1 MIPASRPSV
10 IALLCLLAG
19 CASNPYAPPPDVAAP
34 PADATRLP
42 SGLAYRVLQPG
53 SGSEHPALNDTV
65 RVNYTGW
72 TQDGHKFDSTVNL
85 DGSKAPVSFP
95 LGKLIKGWQEAVPLM
110 VVGETLRVWI
120 PSEMAYGDHPTRADH
135 PPAGPL
141 VFDIELVSIQ
151 H

>member
-1 MIPASRPSV
+1 MQASRSSV
-10 IALLCLLAG
+10 LALLCLFAG
-19 CASNPYAPPPDVAAP
+19 CVTNPYAPPPDVAAP

-42 SGLAYRVLQPG
+42 SGLAYRVLRPG
-53 SGSEHPALNDTV
+53 SGSEHPALSDTIT
-65 RVNYTGW
+65 VNYTGW
-72 TQDGHKFDSTVNL
+72 TQDGHKFDSTAAP
-85 DGSKAPVSFP
+85 DGAKAPVSFP

-110 VVGETLRVWI
+110 MVGETLRVWI